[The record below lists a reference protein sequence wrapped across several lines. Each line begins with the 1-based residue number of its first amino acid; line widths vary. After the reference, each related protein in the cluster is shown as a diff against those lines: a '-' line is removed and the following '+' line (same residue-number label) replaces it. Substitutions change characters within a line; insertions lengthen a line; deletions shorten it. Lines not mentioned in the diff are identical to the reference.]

1 MYVNSTT
8 VVCTAPDAAEGVVDV
23 RVSSNGVDYSA
34 SNATYEY
41 VDAHHVHDVLPR
53 SGSVNGGTL
62 LNVSG
67 TGFKNT
73 SVLYCRFGSLLPVVG
88 LYLTSTLVQC
98 ISPMHQI
105 GSLSIEVTT
114 NGVDYVKIWF
124 NIVIMRHQRYLIV
137 PSSGPTEGGTLI
149 SVYGR
154 NFIDSD
160 SLNCRLEM
168 KVLFLGAGY
177 QVIVSNVRCQLCQR
191 I

>member
-62 LNVSG
+62 LSVSG

-73 SVLYCRFGSLLPVVG
+73 SVLYCRFGSLPPVAG
-88 LYLTSTLVQC
+88 LYLTSTRVQC
-98 ISPMHQI
+98 ISPMHRL
-105 GSLSIEVTT
+105 G
-114 NGVDYVKIWF
+114 
-124 NIVIMRHQRYLIV
+124 RY
-137 PSSGPTEGGTLI
+137 
-149 SVYGR
+149 R
-154 NFIDSD
+154 
-160 SLNCRLEM
+160 
-168 KVLFLGAGY
+168 
-177 QVIVSNVRCQLCQR
+177 
-191 I
+191 